1 MFKLFPKKERVEE
14 QEVSAKEADPEG
26 EKPRIMSLL
35 SIQFAKAKFYFY
47 MLLCVYLVIQCCVL
61 YYLYTQKIA
70 EDSIE
75 SDQSVMVNVI
85 TDEIFI
91 GTLYKDDTATE
102 EKSEEPNQVTTPT
115 APAAPESHKYRVNE
129 ISPEN
134 AKKAKVALIITGLGL
149 SKNQTLEVLES
160 NYKVTLGFS
169 PYASDLEGWI
179 DQAVDKGYEV
189 MLNLPM
195 QPIDYQTNDPG
206 AYAMLQNL
214 DKDQNLERLE
224 NLLSYSKKI
233 IGVYSLQN
241 EVFSSTKSNMSDI
254 VDRLAAD
261 HLILLYGNKKNQ
273 DDIKDLCKHSSLE
286 CLSPNIA
293 GDTELNEAKI
303 YKKLKLLESDA
314 LKNGYAVGYLNG
326 YPVAMRALKKWAQQL
341 DSNKLI
347 LTTVSSVLDNANPS
361 NKEKEN

>member
-85 TDEIFI
+85 TDEM
-91 GTLYKDDTATE
+91 
-102 EKSEEPNQVTTPT
+102 
-115 APAAPESHKYRVNE
+115 
-129 ISPEN
+129 
-134 AKKAKVALIITGLGL
+134 
-149 SKNQTLEVLES
+149 
-160 NYKVTLGFS
+160 TLGFS

>member
-1 MFKLFPKKERVEE
+1 
-14 QEVSAKEADPEG
+14 
-26 EKPRIMSLL
+26 
-35 SIQFAKAKFYFY
+35 
-47 MLLCVYLVIQCCVL
+47 
-61 YYLYTQKIA
+61 
-70 EDSIE
+70 
-75 SDQSVMVNVI
+75 
-85 TDEIFI
+85 
-91 GTLYKDDTATE
+91 
-102 EKSEEPNQVTTPT
+102 
-115 APAAPESHKYRVNE
+115 
-129 ISPEN
+129 
-134 AKKAKVALIITGLGL
+134 
-149 SKNQTLEVLES
+149 
-160 NYKVTLGFS
+160 
-169 PYASDLEGWI
+169 
-179 DQAVDKGYEV
+179 
-189 MLNLPM
+189 
-195 QPIDYQTNDPG
+195 
-206 AYAMLQNL
+206 
-214 DKDQNLERLE
+214 
-224 NLLSYSKKI
+224 
-233 IGVYSLQN
+233 
-241 EVFSSTKSNMSDI
+241 MSDI